1 MPTLSLS
8 RVRVAVGLVIMCSAV
23 ARGAAASSSES
34 IPEIVVSTTR
44 ASGIYKVGEVVVVR
58 VEAKGD
64 ASDPITQ
71 VAFKA
76 DAFGTRSLASGNL
89 AFRDHISEFETSL
102 GEPGAILFRVNGR
115 TRSGHEV
122 SGMAGAV
129 VAGDRIKP
137 SLPPPADFDSFWEKK
152 LAESAQLPLNPK
164 TELVEIAEE
173 PAIAYTKV
181 RIDNIHGSHVF
192 GQLARPKSPGHYPA
206 MLIFQW
212 AGVYPLPRS
221 NVIAPAKRGWLAMNI
236 IAHDVPFDLPEADF
250 RRLSETTLND
260 YTAIGQT
267 DRETS
272 YFLRMFLGCRRA
284 ADYIASRDDW
294 NGEVLV
300 VKGTSQGGLQ
310 SIVAAALDSRITG
323 VAVSLPAG
331 CDNTAHMA
339 GRAFGWPYWQ
349 AHAVGPDS
357 DRIMTTSRYFDA
369 VNFARR
375 VRCPVLVGLGLQET
389 TCPAANVFAMANS
402 LAGPVE
408 IMVLPGAGH
417 QSMEKD
423 KGLKPFEDRLAIW
436 LQSRMTAPR

>member
-1 MPTLSLS
+1 
-8 RVRVAVGLVIMCSAV
+8 
-23 ARGAAASSSES
+23 
-34 IPEIVVSTTR
+34 
-44 ASGIYKVGEVVVVR
+44 
-58 VEAKGD
+58 
-64 ASDPITQ
+64 
-71 VAFKA
+71 
-76 DAFGTRSLASGNL
+76 
-89 AFRDHISEFETSL
+89 
-102 GEPGAILFRVNGR
+102 
-115 TRSGHEV
+115 
-122 SGMAGAV
+122 
-129 VAGDRIKP
+129 
-137 SLPPPADFDSFWEKK
+137 
-152 LAESAQLPLNPK
+152 
-164 TELVEIAEE
+164 
-173 PAIAYTKV
+173 
-181 RIDNIHGSHVF
+181 
-192 GQLARPKSPGHYPA
+192 
-206 MLIFQW
+206 
-212 AGVYPLPRS
+212 
-221 NVIAPAKRGWLAMNI
+221 MNI